1 MIYHMSARTGA
12 WNSWDARWGQ
22 SYTNHDYFQYKF
34 YITTADPNGAD
45 RFWMRYWR
53 ADNNISTGGYYW
65 SGKWEHSN
73 DGRNRQNSQ
82 NNSYWAYHYG

>member
-12 WNSWDARWGQ
+12 WNSWDASWGTTYQ
-22 SYTNHDYFQYKF
+22 NHDYYQYKF
-34 YITTADPNGAD
+34 YITTSDPNGAD

-82 NNSYWAYHYG
+82 NNSYWPISG